1 MSLLVLILFTI
12 SLFVYG
18 EKSQAYAMSDADRS
32 MAVEDDDKPSKS
44 KKKKD
49 EASSKSKKDDDDD
62 DDSAKR
68 KQDTKKVTRISQTRA
83 LAVETKSAPKAAE
96 NGDAEPAEKAAS
108 SRPAEALSSEAKY
121 ISLEEALKQAKAAG
135 ATGDILQVDMEWD
148 PVVSAASWDVTFS
161 SGTEYEIHAITGKLI
176 GTKPKGLA
184 KLANMLPLDFNG
196 DAKNLLTFKD
206 IMKKAETEHGHAVV
220 EMELKR
226 LKGRA
231 ETIYEVVL
239 ANGSTIFL
247 DAATGKPTAG
257 A

>member
-49 EASSKSKKDDDDD
+49 EASSKSKKDDD

-206 IMKKAETEHGHAVV
+206 IMKKAETEHGQAVI

-226 LKGRA
+226 MKGRS
-231 ETIYEVVL
+231 ETIFEVVL

-247 DAATGKPTAG
+247 DASTGKPTAG
-257 A
+257 V

>member
-49 EASSKSKKDDDDD
+49 EASSKSKKDDD

-184 KLANMLPLDFNG
+184 KLANMLPLDFKG
-196 DAKNLLTFKD
+196 SAKNLLTFKD
-206 IMKKAETEHGHAVV
+206 IMKKAETEHGQAVI

-226 LKGRA
+226 MKGRS
-231 ETIYEVVL
+231 ETIFEVVL

-247 DAATGKPTAG
+247 DASTGKPTAG
-257 A
+257 V